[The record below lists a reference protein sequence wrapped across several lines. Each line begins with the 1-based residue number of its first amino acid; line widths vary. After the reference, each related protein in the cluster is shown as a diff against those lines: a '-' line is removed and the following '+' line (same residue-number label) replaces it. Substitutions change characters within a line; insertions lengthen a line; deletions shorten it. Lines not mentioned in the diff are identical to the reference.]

1 MRTEQTVFNIIWLD
15 DEIDTLYNRH
25 KKELLDDGIKV
36 LDKGAHNVEEFEQQ
50 IQKHRNFVDAVVTDA
65 NLNLKVK
72 DDFDGLIDVS
82 YLIKKYNKER
92 SIPFIVFTGRDNIFE
107 KVHNKTI
114 GQFDAI
120 ISKQDERG
128 IEALISMIK
137 NIVLKVNS
145 KEFRIHNKYRK
156 EIEAAS
162 LIPGNK
168 ESLINALL
176 YEYSEDWENT
186 KDYFNPMRKIADSI
200 FSACKREGIIPD
212 VGDLNKIS
220 TFLDKNNHE
229 TYSITEE
236 IMPKPLARALW
247 YFLDITQDA
256 SHDKDGLRLKVS
268 EYVREN
274 QNINLFRSVLY
285 IAMDLCLWYQKCK
298 EEMNSSDYHRKWERR
313 DNINSSENTKE
324 ERHLQHYEYEGV
336 VKKDAATGR
345 YYCENFLLDNPKDGR
360 YQEGDRIRILN
371 STDNKW
377 TFVSEEENEVDR
389 FVFLSNIKKI

>member
-120 ISKQDERG
+120 ISKQDDRG

-345 YYCENFLLDNPKDGR
+345 YYCGNFLLDNPKDGR

>member
-1 MRTEQTVFNIIWLD
+1 
-15 DEIDTLYNRH
+15 
-25 KKELLDDGIKV
+25 
-36 LDKGAHNVEEFEQQ
+36 
-50 IQKHRNFVDAVVTDA
+50 
-65 NLNLKVK
+65 
-72 DDFDGLIDVS
+72 
-82 YLIKKYNKER
+82 
-92 SIPFIVFTGRDNIFE
+92 
-107 KVHNKTI
+107 
-114 GQFDAI
+114 
-120 ISKQDERG
+120 
-128 IEALISMIK
+128 
-137 NIVLKVNS
+137 
-145 KEFRIHNKYRK
+145 
-156 EIEAAS
+156 
-162 LIPGNK
+162 
-168 ESLINALL
+168 
-176 YEYSEDWENT
+176 
-186 KDYFNPMRKIADSI
+186 
-200 FSACKREGIIPD
+200 
-212 VGDLNKIS
+212 
-220 TFLDKNNHE
+220 
-229 TYSITEE
+229 
-236 IMPKPLARALW
+236 MPKPLARALW

-345 YYCENFLLDNPKDGR
+345 YYCGNFLLDNPKDGR

>member
-120 ISKQDERG
+120 ISKQDDRG

-145 KEFRIHNKYRK
+145 KEFRIHNKYRN

-345 YYCENFLLDNPKDGR
+345 YYCGNFLLDNPKDGR

>member
-1 MRTEQTVFNIIWLD
+1 MKITQNFLIMRTEQTVFNIIWLD

-25 KKELLDDGIKV
+25 KKELIDDGIKV

-236 IMPKPLARALW
+236 IIPKPLARALW

-336 VKKDAATGR
+336 VKKMQ
-345 YYCENFLLDNPKDGR
+345 LLVVIIV
-360 YQEGDRIRILN
+360 E
-371 STDNKW
+371 
-377 TFVSEEENEVDR
+377 TFC
-389 FVFLSNIKKI
+389 